1 MSDWFKDWFSSG
13 EYHTVYKHRDSKDV
27 VQFWNTYT
35 KKFNPQKNIKILDAA
50 CGPGRYSYHLA
61 KQGFD
66 VTGFDLAMPLL
77 KITRD
82 KLTNL
87 GIQPKL
93 FRSDIRNVPLQ
104 GKFDLILNMFTS
116 FGYFDDDDENF
127 KFIKSARKLLKPD
140 ALFVLDY
147 LNDIFVRENLVP
159 HSTKEIQGKTIT
171 ENRFIRNGRVEKEIS
186 ISGDDGMANFLE
198 SVKLYDKDFLMTT
211 IKDLGYSVKEVWGGY
226 EGEPFDRNSS
236 QRLII
241 LFSL

>member
-27 VQFWNTYT
+27 VQFWNTFT
-35 KKFNPQKNIKILDAA
+35 KKFNPQKEIKILDAA
-50 CGPGRYSYHLA
+50 CGPGRYSVFLA
-61 KQGFD
+61 EKGFD

-77 KITRD
+77 KITGE

-93 FRSDIRNVPLQ
+93 FRSDIRNVPLK

-116 FGYFDDDDENF
+116 FGYFDDEDENF
-127 KFIKSARKLLKPD
+127 RFIDSARNLMGSHSI
-140 ALFVLDY
+140 FVLDY
-147 LNDIFVRENLVP
+147 LNEHLVRKNLVP
-159 HSTKEIQGKTIT
+159 HSQKKIGDKSIT
-171 ENRFIRNGRVEKEIS
+171 ENRFIRNGRVEKEITIAGKEGS
-186 ISGDDGMANFLE
+186 VNFLE
-198 SVKLYDKDFLMTT
+198 SVKLYDKDFMLTK
-211 IKDLGYSVKEVWGGY
+211 IKDLGYNVREVWGGY